1 MWAQIVVTLIIA
13 MVIIV
18 LIFREPISQ
27 LIMSVTSNK
36 TQPQEA
42 LSTDEPTAPAG
53 ESTDESIADGPTLV
67 FGIEAPNREDAARA
81 ANYRGP
87 LVRDVASSIP
97 TRIVGNSNS
106 SYGTIIRMAYE
117 NKGDMNPLPP
127 ADSPMFIF
135 NSSTHYEDACRGT
148 DPI

>member
-1 MWAQIVVTLIIA
+1 MWVSIAVTLIIA

-36 TQPQEA
+36 TQPEA
-42 LSTDEPTAPAG
+42 LSTDEPTAPAV
-53 ESTDESIADGPTLV
+53 EPIDESIVGPTLV

-127 ADSPMFIF
+127 ADAPMFIF